1 MSGQNVY
8 FDITIDNNPAGRIT
22 FKVNTK
28 TKKKEDFWKENIYL
42 FFFFIALR

>member
-8 FDITIDNNPAGRIT
+8 FDVTIDNNPAGRIT

-28 TKKKEDFWKENIYL
+28 KQKKIFGRKIFIY
-42 FFFFIALR
+42 FSSSS